1 MMAIPTESVGSIPR
15 PVEVPG
21 GWEDFEAGRI
31 SRERLERLLEEAVHT
46 TIGELEA
53 TGSPIVTDGHR
64 RLRLR
69 SLR

>member
-1 MMAIPTESVGSIPR
+1 VLE
-15 PVEVPG
+15 

-31 SRERLERLLEEAVHT
+31 SRERLERLLEEAVHA

-53 TGSPIVTDGHR
+53 TGSPVVTDGHR